1 MKCFAFFTARTIQF
15 GSFTGI
21 FLSCI
26 RRTSPAEH
34 TAGRNT
40 SLITLDFSYFPC
52 HPKISKRKLIRLALL
67 LFLYYIP
74 FSFKERAGSQT
85 NFGCYPHNPGCNCMP
100 FYFIQKLRSNTC
112 ALKLFYII
120 FSCLGMNGTIHNSFH
135 MVLLLLS
142 SY

>member
-1 MKCFAFFTARTIQF
+1 M
-15 GSFTGI
+15 GSCCIGNNVLSLSPNNINEMFCIFSQRELFSSAPLQGF

-67 LFLYYIP
+67 LFLYYITFF
-74 FSFKERAGSQT
+74 FSKKGRAV
-85 NFGCYPHNPGCNCMP
+85 
-100 FYFIQKLRSNTC
+100 KLTSDVIRIIPAVIAYRS
-112 ALKLFYII
+112 I
-120 FSCLGMNGTIHNSFH
+120 
-135 MVLLLLS
+135 S
-142 SY
+142 SKSIVAIPLP